1 MKVTSVN
8 NVTNF
13 YTTKGGE
20 FATAGHNDA
29 GVWCRLVGRDSKGNP
44 VFGDALNEEEVKSI
58 RTTVQLYFDTAI
70 KAVPVDADGNRS
82 GEDVDTNTMT
92 VRIDVLH
99 AQVRHNADV
108 SELLNRFDL
117 DAILPGCEVDIKQT
131 EVKKGEVIPNTDATY
146 SKDMYANQIEVVSL
160 SPAAA
165 ELKAANK
172 KATVIEQL
180 HKAYPD
186 LPIEVVL
193 AMAK

>member
-20 FATAGHNDA
+20 FATAGHDDA
-29 GVWCRLVGRDSKGNP
+29 GAWCRIVGKDSKGNP
-44 VFGDALNEEEVKSI
+44 VFGDALTDEEVKSI

-70 KAVPVDADGNRS
+70 KVVPVDADGNRS

-117 DAILPGCEVDIKQT
+117 DAILPGCEVSIKQT
-131 EVKKGEVIPNTDATY
+131 EVKKGEAIPNTDATY

-160 SPAAA
+160 SAAAA